1 MCCNTGKIEQHACV
15 KPVILEGCNSCG
27 TCIES
32 CPEKAMQMTENG
44 AEMIYDKCIACN
56 NCIFAC
62 SNSLIKLDWDN
73 MSEFIERMT
82 EYALGAVKNKR
93 GKVGYM
99 NFLMNITPDCD
110 CLPWSDS
117 PIVPDI
123 GILVS
128 DDPVAL
134 DAASYDLVNHQMGF
148 KNSHLHQNYLEGEDK
163 FKGIWDMVDG
173 HVQLRYGREIG
184 LGNLKYDLIDV
195 SQLK

>member
-1 MCCNTGKIEQHACV
+1 
-15 KPVILEGCNSCG
+15 
-27 TCIES
+27 
-32 CPEKAMQMTENG
+32 
-44 AEMIYDKCIACN
+44 
-56 NCIFAC
+56 
-62 SNSLIKLDWDN
+62 
-73 MSEFIERMT
+73 
-82 EYALGAVKNKR
+82 
-93 GKVGYM
+93 M

-134 DAASYDLVNHQMGF
+134 DAASYDLVNHQRGF
-148 KNSHLHQNYLEGEDK
+148 KDSLLHQNHLEGEDK

-184 LGNLKYDLIDV
+184 LGNLKYDLIDI
-195 SQLK
+195 SH